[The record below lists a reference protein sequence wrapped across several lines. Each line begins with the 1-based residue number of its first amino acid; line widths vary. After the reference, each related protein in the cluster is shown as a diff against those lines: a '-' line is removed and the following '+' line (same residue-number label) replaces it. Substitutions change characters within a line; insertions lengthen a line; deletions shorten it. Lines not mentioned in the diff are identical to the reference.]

1 MTFFPENLARRP
13 KATVTQS
20 TTHANQGPG
29 LANDGKKGTNYGQ
42 CSHTATN
49 QSLAWL
55 QVDLGENRSIKNV
68 TIYYRKDGNQ
78 FN

>member
-1 MTFFPENLARRP
+1 MTFFPENLARGP

-20 TTHANQGPG
+20 TTHERQGPG
-29 LANDGKKGTNYGQ
+29 LANDGKKGTKYGQ

-55 QVDLGENRSIKNV
+55 QVDLGEKRSIKSV
-68 TIYYRKDGNQ
+68 TIYYRKEGNQ